1 MTEHEQFKGKPSIVT
16 ETISSLQTLLDTE
29 IWEFTTED
37 ATKLST
43 LSSQLLKRLSADANT
58 NNVKYEHTARTYFD
72 YAITGIIETDSA
84 WNIQRANP
92 AAASITGLDIKQFAN
107 QNLCQFV
114 ISHDHGKMQ
123 RHLGLLTEQGISQST
138 WRMKRKNGE
147 EIIVDIASI
156 QVDDN
161 FFVHVFDD
169 VTARHKATAEIEKA
183 REQAEKANKAK
194 SEFLANISH
203 EIRTPM
209 NGVLG
214 LSQLLLQTN
223 LNEKQRDYVTK
234 LTNSGRHL
242 LRILNDLLDAAKL
255 EAGKMTYEDRPFL
268 LADLVADL
276 DVLRMQS
283 MDEKGLLLNIHVANG
298 VPNSLSGDRLR
309 LSQCLTNLLS
319 NAIKFTAH
327 GSISLDIYIAGS
339 SAETLRFCV
348 TDSGIGIAPDVLP
361 RLFDAFTQA
370 ENSTTRRF
378 GGTGLGL
385 AITQGLARGM
395 GGSLVVD
402 STIGKGSRFTLDI
415 PLKRSDISPII
426 PDQDEIN
433 DVPQEFKG
441 RHLLIAEDNMVNQIV
456 IEQLLALGG
465 IVTVLANNG
474 HELLQAFKEQT
485 TVDLILMDVQMPQL
499 DGLEATRILRHQGVN
514 LPIIGLSA
522 GASQEEQNA
531 CFEAGMSDFIS
542 KPIDPDEL
550 WGCLTRWL
558 NPNTTHIEQIDDAIE
573 SRFLNNA
580 DAFLA
585 AKSAFILQH
594 KDDASLLQTFID
606 NQDIKAIKHLAHSL
620 KGSASTLG
628 FNEFAELTK
637 NIEQLAVL
645 PLDTNSL
652 VACQQKMLQ
661 LMTSI
666 MRTNV

>member
-37 ATKLST
+37 ATKLSA
-43 LSSQLLKRLSADANT
+43 LSSQLQKRLSADANT
-58 NNVKYEHTARTYFD
+58 NNLKYEHTARTYFD

-84 WNIQRANP
+84 WDIQRANP

-268 LADLVADL
+268 LTDLVADL

-283 MDEKGLLLNIHVANG
+283 MDEKGLLLSINIANS
-298 VPNSLSGDRLR
+298 VPNNLSGDRLR

-327 GSISLDIYIAGS
+327 GSISLDIYLAGS

-361 RLFDAFTQA
+361 RLFEAFTQA

-426 PDQDEIN
+426 PDQDDTN

-542 KPIDPDEL
+542 KPIDQDEL

-558 NPNTTHIEQIDDAIE
+558 KPNTIHTEQIDDSIE

-580 DAFLA
+580 DALLT

-620 KGSASTLG
+620 KGSATTIG
-628 FNEFAELTK
+628 FNEFAELAK
-637 NIEQLAVL
+637 NIEQLAAL